1 MKHLLLISL
10 ILLYSCHST
19 TSKKGQE
26 YETDGIPQQEELCP
40 DSISE
45 TGPISLEKEQEK
57 SPQAI
62 SLILQPVP
70 RDIPIGEAISTALLS
85 MKTEYDYYPLS
96 TMEVKITVTNYSQ
109 QEYTCGN
116 DYSLAYY
123 NDNKQ
128 QWETLPTD
136 PIIEDILWVLQPEY
150 PSGEQTI
157 KLYTSEVPNRAGKYR
172 IYKAFNR
179 NTQVAYAEFE
189 LISSKQYQKL
199 LDKIMQYDENH
210 PKARTIENLN
220 SWGFKE
226 NDTLYMDWKV
236 NSAEL
241 RNEFKQKVLNYSA
254 IMVNDGKE
262 DVVTYFNSSMC
273 TDTFGIKMYTEKE
286 VYTVNTESVTAR
298 IVNRSGR
305 TITMGTWY
313 AVLRKEKGDKW
324 ILLPGATVWTL
335 VELSV
340 QSNAI
345 HSFSASLYP
354 SLNAITPGIYRIVK
368 KIDIGDN
375 CHDWYFAAEFRI
387 GNDTEKQDIVNKEP
401 SSKPLSEVA
410 EEMDMDIAY
419 EVVEEM
425 PEYPGGMSALLDFIQ
440 NNLQHD
446 KANSKKRVIV
456 QFIIDER
463 GNIAKPI
470 ILRSINPELDKEA
483 LRVVS
488 LMPQWKPGRQNGKV
502 ERVRYTLPI
511 TFNPSIKKSD
521 MIEKE

>member
-26 YETDGIPQQEELCP
+26 YETDGIPQQEESCP

-45 TGPISLEKEQEK
+45 TGPIPLEKEQEK
-57 SPQAI
+57 SPKAI
-62 SLILQPVP
+62 SPILQPVP
-70 RDIPIGEAISTALLS
+70 RDIPIGKAIGPDSLS
-85 MKTEYDYYPLS
+85 MRTEYDYYPLS
-96 TMEVKITVTNYSQ
+96 TTEVKITVTNYSQ

-116 DYSLAYY
+116 GYSLAYY

-136 PIIEDILWVLQPEY
+136 PIIEDILWIFPPEY
-150 PSGEQTI
+150 PTHEQTI
-157 KLYTSEVPNRAGKYR
+157 KLYTSVVPNHAGKYR
-172 IYKAFNR
+172 IYKAFNGK
-179 NTQVAYAEFE
+179 TKVAYAEFE
-189 LISSKQYQKL
+189 LISSEQHQKL
-199 LDKIMQYDENH
+199 LDKIMRYDENH

-241 RNEFKQKVLNYSA
+241 RNEFRQKVLNYSA

-262 DVVTYFNSSMC
+262 DVVTYFNSPIC
-273 TDTFGIKMYTEKE
+273 TDTFGIKMHAEKE

-335 VELSV
+335 VALSV

-387 GNDTEKQDIVNKEP
+387 GNDTEKQDVVNKEP

-410 EEMDMDIAY
+410 EEIDMDIAY

-446 KANSKKRVIV
+446 KANSPKRVIV

-463 GNIAKPI
+463 GNISKPI

-483 LRVVS
+483 LRIVS
-488 LMPQWKPGRQNGKV
+488 LMPQWKPGRQNGKA

-511 TFNPSIKKSD
+511 IFNPSIKESD
-521 MIEKE
+521 MIE